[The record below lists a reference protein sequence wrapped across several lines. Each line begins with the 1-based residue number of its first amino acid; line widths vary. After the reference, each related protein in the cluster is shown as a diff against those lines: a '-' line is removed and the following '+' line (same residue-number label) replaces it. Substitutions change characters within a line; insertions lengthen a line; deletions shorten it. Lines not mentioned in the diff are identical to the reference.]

1 MTTLISFLKKKDPRI
16 ITETNIEQSD
26 HDEDHDEDHNEEKD
40 EEKDEETEKKERQ
53 HAAQMRYRA
62 KNKEAIAEKARIYY
76 QKNKAKLTAYN
87 RNYHKSYYRKNKE
100 KINNLN
106 N

>member
-1 MTTLISFLKKKDPRI
+1 MTTLISFLKKKKNPRI

-26 HDEDHDEDHNEEKD
+26 HDEDKNEEKD
-40 EEKDEETEKKERQ
+40 EETQNKERQ

-87 RNYHKSYYRKNKE
+87 KEYCRSYYRKNKE
-100 KINNLN
+100 KNK
-106 N
+106 

>member
-1 MTTLISFLKKKDPRI
+1 MTTLISFLKKKKNPRI

-26 HDEDHDEDHNEEKD
+26 HDEDKNEEKD
-40 EEKDEETEKKERQ
+40 EETQKKERQ

-87 RNYHKSYYRKNKE
+87 KEYCRSYYRKNKE
-100 KINNLN
+100 KNK
-106 N
+106 